1 MNDLRVTFK
10 DSAIANAKEEPN
22 LSEKKKKRSL
32 FKRNLSGGWKRGIT
46 TAAAEDSNQAIGCPG
61 MYIEANHY
69 KYEDIYPNAAL
80 IMSLL
85 SV

>member
-10 DSAIANAKEEPN
+10 DSAIANAKEETN

>member
-1 MNDLRVTFK
+1 
-10 DSAIANAKEEPN
+10 
-22 LSEKKKKRSL
+22 
-32 FKRNLSGGWKRGIT
+32 
-46 TAAAEDSNQAIGCPG
+46 

-85 SV
+85 SVWLIEERRDLDKSDTTPIFEFWWCVGIDFQRNSVSIRI